1 MSLIIYLDK
10 KSFSFGGKIMTKYNP
25 FDNFVAVMDKAA
37 GVMGISEEDYLTF
50 KYPERELKVA
60 LPVRMD
66 DGSLKVFE
74 GFRIQHSTL
83 RGPAKGGV
91 RYHQN
96 VNVDE
101 VRALS
106 AWMTFKCA
114 VAAIPYGGGKGGIVC
129 RPREMSKGELER
141 LTRTY
146 IDKISAIIS
155 PYTDIPA
162 PDVGTNAQTM
172 DWMVDEYSKLK
183 GESVYGIVTGKSI
196 EIGGSKGRNEATG
209 RGVCFVTLEMMK
221 KYNMKPEDC
230 KIVIQGMGNVGSI
243 SAKLLAEEGAKIVA
257 VSDVSGAIY
266 NENGLDIAGIYKYLD
281 SGKNLLDGYTG
292 DCKRITNAELL
303 ELPCDIL
310 IPAALENQIT
320 AENADR
326 IKAKIVIEAANG
338 PTSVEADEI
347 LNKKGVKVIPDILSN
362 SGGVIVSY
370 FEWVQNLQNFYWEE
384 DDVNAKL
391 KRQIVGAFND
401 VFDAREKYDC
411 TFRVAAYIVALNR
424 LVTAKK
430 LRG

>member
-1 MSLIIYLDK
+1 
-10 KSFSFGGKIMTKYNP
+10 MTKYNP

-129 RPREMSKGELER
+129 CPREMSKGELER

-155 PYTDIPA
+155 PNTDIPA

-243 SAKLLAEEGAKIVA
+243 SAKLLAEEGAKIIA
-257 VSDVSGAIY
+257 VSDVSCAIY

-347 LNKKGVKVIPDILSN
+347 LNKKGVKVLPDILSN

>member
-1 MSLIIYLDK
+1 
-10 KSFSFGGKIMTKYNP
+10 MTKYNP

-155 PYTDIPA
+155 PNTDIPA

-243 SAKLLAEEGAKIVA
+243 SAKLLAEEGAKIIA
-257 VSDVSGAIY
+257 VSDVSCAIY

-281 SGKNLLDGYTG
+281 SSKNLLDGYTG

-347 LNKKGVKVIPDILSN
+347 LNKKGVKVLPDILSN

>member
-1 MSLIIYLDK
+1 
-10 KSFSFGGKIMTKYNP
+10 MTKYNP

-155 PYTDIPA
+155 PNTDIPA

-230 KIVIQGMGNVGSI
+230 KIVIHGMCNVGSI
-243 SAKLLAEEGAKIVA
+243 SAKLLAEEGAKIIA
-257 VSDVSGAIY
+257 VSDVSCAIY

-347 LNKKGVKVIPDILSN
+347 LNKKGVKVLPDILSN

>member
-1 MSLIIYLDK
+1 
-10 KSFSFGGKIMTKYNP
+10 MTKYNP

-155 PYTDIPA
+155 PNPDIPA

-243 SAKLLAEEGAKIVA
+243 SAKLLAEEGAKIIA
-257 VSDVSGAIY
+257 VSDVSCAIY

-347 LNKKGVKVIPDILSN
+347 LNKKGVKVLPDILSN

>member
-1 MSLIIYLDK
+1 
-10 KSFSFGGKIMTKYNP
+10 
-25 FDNFVAVMDKAA
+25 MDKAA

-155 PYTDIPA
+155 PNTDIPA

-243 SAKLLAEEGAKIVA
+243 SAKLLAEEGAKIIA
-257 VSDVSGAIY
+257 VSDVSCAIY

-347 LNKKGVKVIPDILSN
+347 LNKKGVKVLPDILSN

>member
-1 MSLIIYLDK
+1 
-10 KSFSFGGKIMTKYNP
+10 MTKYNP

-155 PYTDIPA
+155 PNTDIPA

-243 SAKLLAEEGAKIVA
+243 SAKLLAEEGAKIIA
-257 VSDVSGAIY
+257 VSDVSCAIY

-326 IKAKIVIEAANG
+326 IKARIVIEAANG

-347 LNKKGVKVIPDILSN
+347 LNKKGVKVLPDILSN

>member
-1 MSLIIYLDK
+1 MA
-10 KSFSFGGKIMTKYNP
+10 KYNP

-129 RPREMSKGELER
+129 RPREMSNGELER

-155 PYTDIPA
+155 PNTDIPA

-243 SAKLLAEEGAKIVA
+243 SAKLLAEEGAKIIA
-257 VSDVSGAIY
+257 VSDVSCAIY

-326 IKAKIVIEAANG
+326 VKAKIVIEAANG

-347 LNKKGVKVIPDILSN
+347 LNKKGVKVLPDILSN

>member
-1 MSLIIYLDK
+1 MA
-10 KSFSFGGKIMTKYNP
+10 KYNP

-243 SAKLLAEEGAKIVA
+243 SAKLLAEEGAKIIA
-257 VSDVSGAIY
+257 VSDVSCAIY
-266 NENGLDIAGIYKYLD
+266 NENGLDISGIYKYLD

-347 LNKKGVKVIPDILSN
+347 LNKKGVKVLPDILSN

>member
-1 MSLIIYLDK
+1 
-10 KSFSFGGKIMTKYNP
+10 MTKYNP

-196 EIGGSKGRNEATG
+196 EIGGSKGRNEANG

-243 SAKLLAEEGAKIVA
+243 SAKLLAEEGAKIIA
-257 VSDVSGAIY
+257 VSDVSCAIY

-347 LNKKGVKVIPDILSN
+347 LNKKGVKVLPDILSN

>member
-1 MSLIIYLDK
+1 
-10 KSFSFGGKIMTKYNP
+10 MTKYNP

-83 RGPAKGGV
+83 RGPAKGGI

-155 PYTDIPA
+155 PNTDIPA

-243 SAKLLAEEGAKIVA
+243 SAKLLAEEGAKIIA
-257 VSDVSGAIY
+257 VSDVSCAIY

-347 LNKKGVKVIPDILSN
+347 LNKKGVKVLPDILSN

>member
-1 MSLIIYLDK
+1 MA
-10 KSFSFGGKIMTKYNP
+10 KYNP

-37 GVMGISEEDYLTF
+37 GVMGINEEDYLTF

-66 DGSLKVFE
+66 YGALKVFE

-155 PYTDIPA
+155 PNTDIPA

-257 VSDVSGAIY
+257 VSDVSCAIY

-347 LNKKGVKVIPDILSN
+347 LNKKGVKVLPDILSN

>member
-1 MSLIIYLDK
+1 
-10 KSFSFGGKIMTKYNP
+10 MTKYNP

-155 PYTDIPA
+155 PNTDIPA

-196 EIGGSKGRNEATG
+196 EIGGSTGRNEATG

-257 VSDVSGAIY
+257 VSDVSCAIY

-347 LNKKGVKVIPDILSN
+347 LNKKGVKVLPDILSN

>member
-1 MSLIIYLDK
+1 
-10 KSFSFGGKIMTKYNP
+10 MTKYNP

-155 PYTDIPA
+155 PNTDIPA

-243 SAKLLAEEGAKIVA
+243 SAKLLAEEGAKIIA
-257 VSDVSGAIY
+257 VSDVSCAIY

-281 SGKNLLDGYTG
+281 SGKNLLEGYTG

-347 LNKKGVKVIPDILSN
+347 LNKKGVKVLPDILSN

>member
-1 MSLIIYLDK
+1 MA
-10 KSFSFGGKIMTKYNP
+10 KYNP

-60 LPVRMD
+60 LPVHMD

-155 PYTDIPA
+155 PNTDIPA

-243 SAKLLAEEGAKIVA
+243 SAKLLAEEGAKIIA
-257 VSDVSGAIY
+257 VSDVSCAIY

-347 LNKKGVKVIPDILSN
+347 LNKKGVKVLPDILSN

>member
-1 MSLIIYLDK
+1 MA
-10 KSFSFGGKIMTKYNP
+10 KYNP

-129 RPREMSKGELER
+129 RPREMSKDELER

-155 PYTDIPA
+155 PNTDIPA

-243 SAKLLAEEGAKIVA
+243 SAKLLAEEGAKIIA
-257 VSDVSGAIY
+257 VSDVSCAIY

-347 LNKKGVKVIPDILSN
+347 LNKKGVKVLPDILSN

>member
-1 MSLIIYLDK
+1 
-10 KSFSFGGKIMTKYNP
+10 MTKYNP

-155 PYTDIPA
+155 PNTDIPA

-230 KIVIQGMGNVGSI
+230 QIVIQGMGNVGSI
-243 SAKLLAEEGAKIVA
+243 SAKLLAEEGAKIIA
-257 VSDVSGAIY
+257 VSDVSCAIY
-266 NENGLDIAGIYKYLD
+266 NENGLDISGIYKYLD

-347 LNKKGVKVIPDILSN
+347 LNKKGVKVLPDILSN

>member
-1 MSLIIYLDK
+1 
-10 KSFSFGGKIMTKYNP
+10 MTKYNP

-129 RPREMSKGELER
+129 RPREMSMGELER

-155 PYTDIPA
+155 PNTDIPA

-243 SAKLLAEEGAKIVA
+243 SAKLLAEEGAKIIA
-257 VSDVSGAIY
+257 VSDVSCAIY

-347 LNKKGVKVIPDILSN
+347 LNKKGVKVLPDILSN

>member
-1 MSLIIYLDK
+1 
-10 KSFSFGGKIMTKYNP
+10 MTKYNP

-155 PYTDIPA
+155 PNTDIPA
-162 PDVGTNAQTM
+162 PDVGTNSQTM

-243 SAKLLAEEGAKIVA
+243 SAKLLDEEGAKIIA
-257 VSDVSGAIY
+257 VSDVSCAIY

-347 LNKKGVKVIPDILSN
+347 LNKKGVKVLPDILSN

>member
-1 MSLIIYLDK
+1 MA
-10 KSFSFGGKIMTKYNP
+10 KYNP

-155 PYTDIPA
+155 PNTDIPA

-243 SAKLLAEEGAKIVA
+243 SAKLLAEEGAKIIA
-257 VSDVSGAIY
+257 VSDVSCAIY

-347 LNKKGVKVIPDILSN
+347 LNKKGVKVLPDILSN

-384 DDVNAKL
+384 NDVNAKL
-391 KRQIVGAFND
+391 KHQIVGAFND

>member
-1 MSLIIYLDK
+1 
-10 KSFSFGGKIMTKYNP
+10 MTKYNP

-155 PYTDIPA
+155 PNTDIPA

-230 KIVIQGMGNVGSI
+230 KIVIQGMGNVCSI

-257 VSDVSGAIY
+257 VSDVSCAIY

-347 LNKKGVKVIPDILSN
+347 LNKKGVKVLPDILSN

>member
-1 MSLIIYLDK
+1 
-10 KSFSFGGKIMTKYNP
+10 MTKYNP

-155 PYTDIPA
+155 PNTDIPA

-183 GESVYGIVTGKSI
+183 GKSVYGIVTGKSI

-243 SAKLLAEEGAKIVA
+243 SAKLLAEEGAKIIA
-257 VSDVSGAIY
+257 VSDVSCAIY

-347 LNKKGVKVIPDILSN
+347 LNKKGVKVLPDILSN

>member
-1 MSLIIYLDK
+1 
-10 KSFSFGGKIMTKYNP
+10 MTKYNP

-141 LTRTY
+141 LTRAY

-155 PYTDIPA
+155 PNTDIPA

-243 SAKLLAEEGAKIVA
+243 SAKLLAEEGAKIIA
-257 VSDVSGAIY
+257 VSDVSCAIY

-347 LNKKGVKVIPDILSN
+347 LNKKGVKVLPDILSN

>member
-1 MSLIIYLDK
+1 
-10 KSFSFGGKIMTKYNP
+10 MTKYNP

-66 DGSLKVFE
+66 DGFLKVFE

-155 PYTDIPA
+155 PNTDIPA

-243 SAKLLAEEGAKIVA
+243 SAKLLAEEGAKIIA
-257 VSDVSGAIY
+257 VSDVSCAIY

-347 LNKKGVKVIPDILSN
+347 LNKKGVKVLPDILSN

>member
-1 MSLIIYLDK
+1 MLDK
-10 KSFSFGGKIMTKYNP
+10 KSISFGGKIMTKYNP

-155 PYTDIPA
+155 PNTDIPA

-221 KYNMKPEDC
+221 KYKMKPEDC

-243 SAKLLAEEGAKIVA
+243 SAKLLDEEGAKIIA
-257 VSDVSGAIY
+257 VSDVSCAIY

-347 LNKKGVKVIPDILSN
+347 LNKKGVKVLPDILSN

>member
-1 MSLIIYLDK
+1 
-10 KSFSFGGKIMTKYNP
+10 MTKYNP

-37 GVMGISEEDYLTF
+37 GVMGINEEDYLTF

-155 PYTDIPA
+155 PNTDIPA

-243 SAKLLAEEGAKIVA
+243 SVKLLAEEGAKIIA
-257 VSDVSGAIY
+257 VSDVSCAIY
-266 NENGLDIAGIYKYLD
+266 NENGLDISGIYKYLD

-347 LNKKGVKVIPDILSN
+347 LNKKGVKVLPDILSN

>member
-1 MSLIIYLDK
+1 
-10 KSFSFGGKIMTKYNP
+10 MTKYNP

-243 SAKLLAEEGAKIVA
+243 SAKLLAEEGAKIIA
-257 VSDVSGAIY
+257 VSDVSCAIY

-347 LNKKGVKVIPDILSN
+347 LNKKGVKVLPDILSN

-384 DDVNAKL
+384 NDVNAKL
-391 KRQIVGAFND
+391 KHQIVGAFND

>member
-1 MSLIIYLDK
+1 
-10 KSFSFGGKIMTKYNP
+10 MTKYNP

-155 PYTDIPA
+155 PNTDIPA

-243 SAKLLAEEGAKIVA
+243 SAKLLAQEGAKIIA
-257 VSDVSGAIY
+257 VSDVSCAIY

-281 SGKNLLDGYTG
+281 SGKNLLEGYTG

-347 LNKKGVKVIPDILSN
+347 LNKKGVKVLPDILSN

>member
-1 MSLIIYLDK
+1 
-10 KSFSFGGKIMTKYNP
+10 MTKYNP

-155 PYTDIPA
+155 PNTDIPA

-230 KIVIQGMGNVGSI
+230 KIAIQGMGNVGSI
-243 SAKLLAEEGAKIVA
+243 SAKLLAEEGAKIIA
-257 VSDVSGAIY
+257 VSDVSCAIY
-266 NENGLDIAGIYKYLD
+266 NENGLDISGIYKYLD

-347 LNKKGVKVIPDILSN
+347 LNKKGVKVLPDILSN

>member
-1 MSLIIYLDK
+1 
-10 KSFSFGGKIMTKYNP
+10 MTKYNP

-155 PYTDIPA
+155 PNTDIPA

-243 SAKLLAEEGAKIVA
+243 SAKLLDEEGAKIIA
-257 VSDVSGAIY
+257 VSDVSCAIY
-266 NENGLDIAGIYKYLD
+266 NENGLDISGIYKYLD

-347 LNKKGVKVIPDILSN
+347 LNKKGVKVLPDILSN

-424 LVTAKK
+424 LVIAKK

>member
-1 MSLIIYLDK
+1 MA
-10 KSFSFGGKIMTKYNP
+10 KYNP

-155 PYTDIPA
+155 PNPDIPA

-243 SAKLLAEEGAKIVA
+243 SAKLLAEEGAKIIA
-257 VSDVSGAIY
+257 VSDVSCAIY

-347 LNKKGVKVIPDILSN
+347 LNKKGVKVLPDILSN

>member
-1 MSLIIYLDK
+1 
-10 KSFSFGGKIMTKYNP
+10 MTKYNP

-155 PYTDIPA
+155 PNTDIPA

-221 KYNMKPEDC
+221 KYNMKPKDC

-243 SAKLLAEEGAKIVA
+243 SAKLLAEEGAKIIA
-257 VSDVSGAIY
+257 VSDVSCAIY

-347 LNKKGVKVIPDILSN
+347 LNKKGVKVLPDILSN

>member
-1 MSLIIYLDK
+1 
-10 KSFSFGGKIMTKYNP
+10 MTKYNP

-155 PYTDIPA
+155 PNTDIPA

-243 SAKLLAEEGAKIVA
+243 SAKLLEEEGAKIIA
-257 VSDVSGAIY
+257 VSDVSCAIY

-347 LNKKGVKVIPDILSN
+347 LNKKGVKVLPDILSN

-391 KRQIVGAFND
+391 KRQIVSAFND

>member
-1 MSLIIYLDK
+1 
-10 KSFSFGGKIMTKYNP
+10 MTKYNP

-37 GVMGISEEDYLTF
+37 GVMGISEEDYITF

-155 PYTDIPA
+155 PNTDIPA

-243 SAKLLAEEGAKIVA
+243 SAKLLAEEGAKIIA
-257 VSDVSGAIY
+257 VSDVSCAIY

-347 LNKKGVKVIPDILSN
+347 LNKKGVKVLPDILSN

>member
-1 MSLIIYLDK
+1 
-10 KSFSFGGKIMTKYNP
+10 MTKYNP

-155 PYTDIPA
+155 PNTDIPA

-243 SAKLLAEEGAKIVA
+243 SAKLLAEEGAKIIA
-257 VSDVSGAIY
+257 VSDVSCAIY

-320 AENADR
+320 AKNADR

-347 LNKKGVKVIPDILSN
+347 LNKKGVKVLPDILSN

>member
-1 MSLIIYLDK
+1 
-10 KSFSFGGKIMTKYNP
+10 MTKYNP
-25 FDNFVAVMDKAA
+25 FDNFVSVMDKAA

-155 PYTDIPA
+155 PNTDIPA

-243 SAKLLAEEGAKIVA
+243 SAKLLAQEGAKIIA
-257 VSDVSGAIY
+257 VSDVSCAIY

-347 LNKKGVKVIPDILSN
+347 LNKKGVKVLPDILSN

>member
-1 MSLIIYLDK
+1 MA
-10 KSFSFGGKIMTKYNP
+10 KYNP

-155 PYTDIPA
+155 PNTDIPA

-243 SAKLLAEEGAKIVA
+243 SAKLLAEEGAKIIA
-257 VSDVSGAIY
+257 VSDVSCAIY

-347 LNKKGVKVIPDILSN
+347 LNKKGVKVLPDILSN

-411 TFRVAAYIVALNR
+411 TFRVAAYIVALNK

>member
-1 MSLIIYLDK
+1 
-10 KSFSFGGKIMTKYNP
+10 MTKYNP

-74 GFRIQHSTL
+74 GFCIQHSTL

-155 PYTDIPA
+155 PNTDIPA

-243 SAKLLAEEGAKIVA
+243 SAKLLAEEGAKIIA
-257 VSDVSGAIY
+257 VSDVSCAIY

-347 LNKKGVKVIPDILSN
+347 LNKKGVKVLPDILSN